1 VSEVLFQEPRATV
14 SEPAGRPAQA
24 PRPRHWLPF
33 AIVASLVLASAP
45 CCLWVLHNAHPPAQV
60 HDVALFVH
68 LAALVVGFGGV
79 LAVDWVALLFA
90 AGRRRLSDLL
100 ETADT
105 MLVPIWGGYAGLV
118 ASGLLLEP
126 DLHSPITQVKL
137 VLVVVIGLNGGLA
150 LWLHNHL
157 EHGAGRLPMMIGG
170 LCATI
175 SQIGWWG
182 ATLVGFLN
190 AH

>member
-1 VSEVLFQEPRATV
+1 MS
-14 SEPAGRPAQA
+14 
-24 PRPRHWLPF
+24 H
-33 AIVASLVLASAP
+33 
-45 CCLWVLHNAHPPAQV
+45 AHTSPQIHA
-60 HDVALFVH
+60 VALFVH

-90 AGRRRLSDLL
+90 VGRRRLSALL

-105 MLVPIWGGYAGLV
+105 MLVPIWAGYAGLV
-118 ASGLLLEP
+118 ASGVLLEP
-126 DLHSPITQVKL
+126 DLHSSITQVKL
-137 VLVVVIGLNGGLA
+137 ALVVVIGVNGGLA

-157 EHGAGRLPMMIGG
+157 AHGGGRLPMVIGG

-182 ATLVGFLN
+182 ATLVGFIN